1 MGTAILVSLVFG
13 LIAGA
18 VGIFLM
24 ISAMKT
30 VRANNTASDYK
41 RPNSL
46 HLSSRSDMFLY
57 RKVNKTRRQTE
68 QK

>member
-1 MGTAILVSLVFG
+1 MGTAIVVSLIFG
-13 LIAGA
+13 LIVGA
-18 VGIFLM
+18 IAIFFM

-46 HLSSRSDMFLY
+46 KLSTKRDMFLY
-57 RKVNKTRRQTE
+57 RKVNKTKRD
-68 QK
+68 KN